1 VGLDVHKEVT
11 EVCIVDGQGKVQ
23 GRERLATTRET
34 LRTFAER
41 KLQSSD
47 HVALEATT
55 NSWAVVRIFEPH
67 VASVTV
73 SNPLATK
80 AIAQAKVKTD
90 KVDAT
95 VLAQLL
101 RCGYLP
107 GVWIPDEKTQQL
119 RELTS
124 RRAALVGARTALRNR
139 IHAVLAMRLI
149 VAPKRLF
156 GADGLDWLGQVEL
169 DAQGRLLIDSD
180 KRQMDQIDQE
190 LARIEAVLAER
201 GWQDERVK
209 LLLTLPGVDVAV
221 AQALLA
227 ALGDID
233 RFADGDHA
241 ASYIGLVPSTR
252 QSAKHC
258 YHGPITKQGRSHT
271 RWMMVQAAQ
280 HVGKHPGPLGHFFRK
295 LAKKKNRNIAVVAT
309 ARKLV
314 KIACLMLKENQPY
327 RYAVPRSTETKLA
340 RLRVRG
346 GGGRRKTGSA
356 KGTKSQAKLCG
367 GSRTIKS
374 LPDVYRVEGL
384 PQLGQTKPGETRT
397 IRQTGSEILVA
408 KLNQEQVIPRRRGT
422 PPSAPKA
429 VTTNP

>member
-1 VGLDVHKEVT
+1 VVG
-11 EVCIVDGQGKVQ
+11 I
-23 GRERLATTRET
+23 
-34 LRTFAER
+34 
-41 KLQSSD
+41 LQ
-47 HVALEATT
+47 
-55 NSWAVVRIFEPH
+55 PY

-90 KVDAT
+90 KVDAR
-95 VLAQLL
+95 VMAQLL

-124 RRAALVGARTALRNR
+124 RRSALVGQRTALRNR

-156 GADGLDWLGQVEL
+156 GGEGLDWLRALEIDV
-169 DAQGRLLIDSD
+169 QGRLLIDSD
-180 KRQMDQIDQE
+180 LRQMEQIDQE
-190 LARIEAVLAER
+190 LRAMDQVLAER
-201 GWQDERVK
+201 GWQDHRVK
-209 LLLTLPGVDVAV
+209 LLMTLPGVDVAV
-221 AQALLA
+221 AEALLA

-233 RFADGDHA
+233 RFPDADHA

-258 YHGPITKQGRSHT
+258 YHGPITKAGRSHT

-280 HVGKHPGPLGHFFRK
+280 HAGRHPGPSGHFFRK
-295 LAKKKNRNIAVVAT
+295 LAKKKNRNVAVVAT

-314 KIACLMLKENQPY
+314 KIAYFMLKEDQPY

-340 RLRVRG
+340 QLRVRATG
-346 GGGRRKTGSA
+346 QRRKSGPPA
-356 KGTKSQAKLCG
+356 GTKAVAKLPG
-367 GSRTIKS
+367 GMSRTIKS
-374 LPDVYRVEGL
+374 LADLYRAEGL
-384 PQLGQTKPGETRT
+384 PALRPATPGEQRT
-397 IRQTGSEILVA
+397 IEQAGAESHVA
-408 KLNQEQVIPRRRGT
+408 SLQQPQIVSRRGAKMKSGKSEMRRLIGDLDSCRLARRT
-422 PPSAPKA
+422 RFAALSG
-429 VTTNP
+429 